1 MTVDYE
7 SASRFYDA
15 SRSAGPLTVRML
27 ARLLNVGPSCGVLD
41 IGCGTG
47 NFMMALGKRAASV
60 VGVDT
65 SPGMLSQ
72 AAGKGLE
79 GQLVRGDALALPF
92 ADGAFDAAYGVQ
104 VLHHLRDKA
113 AAVREAYRVLKRG
126 GVLALQYCSRAQL
139 QTFCCYHYFPAA
151 LPIDQERI
159 PDTPAVLELLA
170 GAGFIDCR
178 VEACPMEGRS
188 TGRFYIENP
197 EDYLSEEYRAG
208 NSTFALMAER
218 DIEEG
223 CRRIRADLQSGD
235 ADKIAAEFERRA
247 RAGIGRV
254 SFAYARKAASTGA
267 LHG

>member
-1 MTVDYE
+1 VSVDYE
-7 SASRFYDA
+7 SASHYYDA

-27 ARLLNVGPSCGVLD
+27 ARLLNISPSCRVVD

-47 NFMMALGKRAASV
+47 NFMLALGERAASI

-65 SPGMLSQ
+65 SPGMLSE
-72 AAGKGLE
+72 AAGKGLGGE
-79 GQLVRGDALALPF
+79 LVRGDALHLPF
-92 ADGAFDAAYGVQ
+92 AEEAFDAAYGVQ
-104 VLHHLRDKA
+104 VLQHFPDKV
-113 AAVREAYRVLKRG
+113 AAVREAYRILKRG
-126 GVLALQYCSRAQL
+126 GVLALQYCSHAQL

-151 LPIDQERI
+151 LPIDKERI

-170 GAGFIDCR
+170 RAGFMNYR

-188 TGRFYIENP
+188 TGCFYIENP

-235 ADKIAAEFERRA
+235 ADKIAADFERRA
-247 RAGIGRV
+247 RSGIGRV
-254 SFAYARKAASTGA
+254 SLAWARKAASTGA
-267 LHG
+267 LRG